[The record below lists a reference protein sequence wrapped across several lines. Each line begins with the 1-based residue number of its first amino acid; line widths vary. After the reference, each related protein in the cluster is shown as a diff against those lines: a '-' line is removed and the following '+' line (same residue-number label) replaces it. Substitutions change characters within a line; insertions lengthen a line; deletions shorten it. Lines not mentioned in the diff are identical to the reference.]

1 VRLVVMVVV
10 VLRESHLIHPKRLSN
25 CAQQQSVARGLVTR
39 KLLNSSRV
47 AVVARYDLSLSRHNA
62 IVSL

>member
-1 VRLVVMVVV
+1 MRLVVMV
-10 VLRESHLIHPKRLSN
+10 LSESHLIHPKRLSN

-39 KLLNSSRV
+39 KLLNSSLV
-47 AVVARYDLSLSRHNA
+47 AVVARYDPSLSRHDV